1 MVGAQLE
8 PAGHQGAEAPELGL
22 CSFEVVKVVDQKAPD
37 EAGPGAEK
45 KDDLPIPAIAGGA
58 GGGVVV
64 LSIAFWYYRHMLR
77 RVHRNNRVAD
87 SDSETG
93 RGGGRD
99 VVNDPEAGGAGL
111 LPGASPGAF

>member
-1 MVGAQLE
+1 MSRTGRV
-8 PAGHQGAEAPELGL
+8 
-22 CSFEVVKVVDQKAPD
+22 PD

-64 LSIAFWYYRHMLR
+64 LSIAFWYYRHTLR

-87 SDSETG
+87 SDSETHG
-93 RGGGRD
+93 SGRD